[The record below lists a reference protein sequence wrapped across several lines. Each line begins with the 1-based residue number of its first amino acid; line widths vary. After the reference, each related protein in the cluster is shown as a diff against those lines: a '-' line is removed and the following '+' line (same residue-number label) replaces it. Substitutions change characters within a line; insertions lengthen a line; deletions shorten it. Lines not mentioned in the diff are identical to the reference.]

1 MVKIVTPSRLHIT
14 LIDLNASMGRVD
26 GGVGITLDEP
36 SMQFSAEVADDVTVS
51 GCEELALRVE
61 ESARAVI
68 GKENF
73 GIRIDIDKTFPF
85 HVGLGSGTQASLASG
100 MAVNVL
106 YDLELSIREIAEL
119 VGRGGTS
126 GIGVAGF
133 QDGGFV
139 LDGGHTFSDKSSF
152 APSSASAVVP
162 PPPVLLR
169 RDFPDWDIVL
179 AIPNLRGSYD
189 SEEVDIFQRECPI
202 PIGEVQS
209 VSHTI
214 LMKML
219 PALFEEDIVEF
230 GRSINEIQ
238 RIGFKK
244 REISLQHPLIGTL
257 MEVMT
262 QGGAYGV
269 GMSSFGPVVYA
280 VTDNPKQIRDDLQN
294 VFNDSSVSGEAII
307 VGARNEGAR
316 IFQ

>member
-36 SMQFSAEVADDVTVS
+36 SMQFSAEMSDDVTVS

-68 GKENF
+68 GKETF
-73 GIRIDIDKTFPF
+73 GIRINIDRTFPF
-85 HVGLGSGTQASLASG
+85 HVGLGSGTQASIASG

-106 YDLELSIREIAEL
+106 YDLGLSIREIAEL

-133 QDGGFV
+133 QHGGFI
-139 LDGGHTFSDKSSF
+139 LDGGHTFSDKSAF
-152 APSSASAVVP
+152 APSSASAVP
-162 PPPVLLR
+162 PPPLLLR

-209 VSHTI
+209 VSHII

-219 PALFEEDIVEF
+219 PALFEDDIVEF

-238 RIGFKK
+238 RTGFKK
-244 REISLQHPLIGTL
+244 REVGLQHPLIGTL
-257 MEVMT
+257 MDVMT
-262 QGGAYGV
+262 QGDAYGV

-280 VTDNPKQIRDDLQN
+280 VTDNSKQIRDDLQK
-294 VFNDSSVSGEAII
+294 VLNDSSVSGEAII

-316 IFQ
+316 IFK